1 MVVTCRFPRKS
12 YFLLPPLGVL
22 LALHGTQHLSEL
34 KEANA
39 RIVPNLSR
47 LDAEQYHLSRI
58 SPAPELRHVAYDLRA
73 SKPTRGTVRAY
84 K

>member
-1 MVVTCRFPRKS
+1 MVVTCSFPRIS

-22 LALHGTQHLSEL
+22 LALHGTQPLSEL

-39 RIVPNLSR
+39 RIGPNLPR
-47 LDAEQYHLSRI
+47 LAAGQYHLSRV

-73 SKPTRGTVRAY
+73 SKPTRGTGRAY